1 MAGDHSRRPISAGPY
16 RHISAPIASSHHDQE
31 PQMPSVSER
40 PVKRSIRRTSCEKSF
55 LWRTAPFTRWSSA
68 ENFHAALA
76 FHPDASS
83 GILPRSRRG
92 SKARARGQSRAP
104 NTPTSPSGSSGRSK
118 GRVGLK
124 HRHGRGEQ
132 GDWPLA
138 AFHPRVNDVRPFLEH
153 MAALNLVSA
162 LL

>member
-1 MAGDHSRRPISAGPY
+1 
-16 RHISAPIASSHHDQE
+16 
-31 PQMPSVSER
+31 MPSVSER
-40 PVKRSIRRTSCEKSF
+40 PVKRSIRRNE
-55 LWRTAPFTRWSSA
+55 LREIVP
-68 ENFHAALA
+68 LA
-76 FHPDASS
+76 DST
-83 GILPRSRRG
+83 IYEMEQPRSRRG
-92 SKARARGQSRAP
+92 SKAGARGQSRAP